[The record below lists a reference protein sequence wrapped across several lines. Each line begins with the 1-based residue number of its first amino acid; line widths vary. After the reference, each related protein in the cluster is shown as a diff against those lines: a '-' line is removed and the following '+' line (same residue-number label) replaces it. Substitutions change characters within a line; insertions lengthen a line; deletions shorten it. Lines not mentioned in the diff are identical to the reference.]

1 MKILGIILSVV
12 LLAAIGFGFTLVSYN
27 NTAVTYENNIKKF
40 DKESQNTLSNY
51 TSKLQEKA
59 QVPDMYVQ
67 DLGSIVDKTFKGRY
81 GEDGSKAMF
90 QFLKEA
96 MPNFDSSLY
105 KELQITMEA
114 GRNEFKLSQSRKLDI
129 CTQYETMTGKFPAN
143 ILFGIVGKGY
153 QNVEQR
159 CRILVDA
166 ATTIKFDTGVDSAI
180 KLR

>member
-1 MKILGIILSVV
+1 MKILAVILSV
-12 LLAAIGFGFTLVSYN
+12 LLLGDVAFGLTLVSYN
-27 NTAVTYENNIKKF
+27 NNAVTFENNIKKF
-40 DKESQNTLSNY
+40 DKESQNVLSNY
-51 TSKLQEKA
+51 TTKLQEKA
-59 QVPDMYVQ
+59 QVPEMYVK
-67 DLGSIVDKTFKGRY
+67 DLGDIVDKTFKGRY

-90 QFLKEA
+90 QFIQET

-153 QNVEQR
+153 QNVENQ
-159 CRILVDA
+159 CNIIVDA
-166 ATTIKFDTGVDSAI
+166 ATTGKFASGVDSAI